1 MSRPAAP
8 EWDNALIKDGA
19 AEPMLCDDDIGRLS
33 QILAYVGRLQN
44 HALRAGSLQE
54 QYLNEIDMRSK
65 LLADSLKAA
74 GGEIDDSTALAASLR
89 ENTVSGL
96 QSSLDHIGNEL
107 RNIAEVLQEKT
118 TQAASVMQDIEAIGK
133 SVKMLSLNATIEAN
147 RAGEH
152 GRGFAVV
159 AQEVREF
166 AQKTTQSAKVATETL
181 NLADVNQRIQ
191 SDLSQIETTLSELMT
206 SVQDSLSSLQTR
218 FEQTDSRLTEVR
230 ENNAIVFEMLEGS
243 RTASERAQHKAQWAA
258 SVMNK
263 AADGFRGNT
272 LDPQAIARIL
282 SESHIHS
289 RVDYDRLEAVQTRG
303 RLRVAI
309 EPNFVGLSFRL
320 KPSEPLRGLDVEY
333 AQAFAGW
340 LGVDCEFVEHPWDLL
355 TELLYAGR
363 QPGEEEAD
371 IIISALPP
379 SADYE
384 GIAYSETYTWLHY
397 VLCRRP
403 GDDSIKGLGD
413 LDGKVLGIIND
424 PGAFAVLEDAGVR
437 WNENADKPGGK
448 VRLENLIAYSDQ
460 SRIHDCLADGIVHAF
475 AVDLPIYY
483 WAATN
488 RESPWKDRI
497 EIIPGNIPQVPY
509 YYTAAVAAEAQSYR
523 LLKAFND
530 WCGTFLTSPG
540 REAMEQRWQ
549 GSPVQH
555 RVNYRDEAGEL
566 IGEEELKP
574 IYEAHCRRH
583 GLTSQD

>member
-1 MSRPAAP
+1 MSHPAAP
-8 EWDNALIKDGA
+8 EWDKALNKDEA
-19 AEPMLCDDDIGRLS
+19 AEPLLCDDDIGRLS

-89 ENTVSGL
+89 ETTVSGL
-96 QSSLDHIGNEL
+96 QSSLDHIGKEL

-263 AADGFRGNT
+263 AADGFCGNA

-289 RVDYDRLEAVQTRG
+289 RADYDRLEAVQTRG

-403 GDDSIKGLGD
+403 GDDSIEGLGD

-424 PGAFAVLEDAGVR
+424 PGAFAVLEEAGVR

-497 EIIPGNIPQVPY
+497 EIIPGNIPHVPY

-523 LLKAFND
+523 LLKAFNE
-530 WCGTFLTSPG
+530 WCGTFLTSSE

>member
-1 MSRPAAP
+1 MSHPAAP
-8 EWDNALIKDGA
+8 EWDKTRNEDRAV
-19 AEPMLCDDDIGRLS
+19 EPVLGDDDLGRLN
-33 QILAYVGRLQN
+33 QILAYVGRLQS

-54 QYLNEIDMRSK
+54 QYLNEIDLRSK

-74 GGEIDDSTALAASLR
+74 GSEIDDSTALAANLR
-89 ENTVSGL
+89 ETTVSRL
-96 QSSLDHIGNEL
+96 QSSLERIGQEL

-118 TQAASVMQDIEAIGK
+118 TQAATVMQDIEAIGK

-166 AQKTTQSAKVATETL
+166 AQKTTQNAKVATETL
-181 NLADVNQRIQ
+181 DLADVNQRIQ
-191 SDLSQIETTLSELMT
+191 ADLSEIETTLSELMT
-206 SVQDSLSSLQTR
+206 AVQESLSSLQTR
-218 FEQTDSRLTEVR
+218 FEQTDGRLTEVQ

-258 SVMNK
+258 NVMHK
-263 AADGFRGNT
+263 AAGGFRGNA
-272 LDPQAIARIL
+272 LDSQAIARIL
-282 SESHIHS
+282 SESHIHA
-289 RVDYDRLEAVQTRG
+289 RADYDRLEAVQVRG

-309 EPNFVGLSFRL
+309 EPSFVGLSFRL
-320 KPSEPLRGLDVEY
+320 KPGDSLRGLDVEY
-333 AQAFAGW
+333 AQAFASW

-355 TELLYAGR
+355 TELLYTGR

-397 VLCRRP
+397 VLCRRH

-424 PGAFAVLEDAGVR
+424 PGAFTVLEEAGVR

-523 LLKAFND
+523 LLKAFNA
-530 WCGTFLTSPG
+530 WCGGFLKSSE
-540 REAMEQRWQ
+540 RAAMERHWQ
-549 GSPVQH
+549 GQPVQH
-555 RVNYRDEAGEL
+555 RANYRDEPGDL
-566 IGEEELKP
+566 IGEDELKP
-574 IYEAHCRRH
+574 IHEAHCRRY
-583 GLTSQD
+583 GLTFQD